1 MDMKLEIAKSLSAA
15 CGVAAEEIAAAIEVP
30 ANTDMGDFAYPCF
43 KLAKVLRKAPPLIAQ
58 EIGEKLSFVATVR
71 NE

>member
-30 ANTDMGDFAYPCF
+30 ANTDMGDFAVSYTHLTLPTTSR
-43 KLAKVLRKAPPLIAQ
+43 V
-58 EIGEKLSFVATVR
+58 
-71 NE
+71 